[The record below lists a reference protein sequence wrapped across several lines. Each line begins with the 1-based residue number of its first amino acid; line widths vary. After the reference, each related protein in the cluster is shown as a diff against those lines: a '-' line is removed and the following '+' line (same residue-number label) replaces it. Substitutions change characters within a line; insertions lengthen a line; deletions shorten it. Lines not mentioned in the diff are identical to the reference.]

1 MRLLIGRPWLQGP
14 EPGYQYPAWVWNA
27 LGGFAPCIDPMVV
40 SAARCIG
47 ATIVDLACNPNLI
60 EKAKA
65 EFKKRTGG
73 GIGGSKW
80 VAPQLPKDFEPPI
93 NYRWPEYV
101 STVRGQEWWIPE
113 GA

>member
-1 MRLLIGRPWLQGP
+1 MIPI
-14 EPGYQYPAWVWNA
+14 
-27 LGGFAPCIDPMVV
+27 IDPDHVTRLRIAPNSPGWDFRYGQV

-65 EFKKRTGG
+65 EFKERTGG